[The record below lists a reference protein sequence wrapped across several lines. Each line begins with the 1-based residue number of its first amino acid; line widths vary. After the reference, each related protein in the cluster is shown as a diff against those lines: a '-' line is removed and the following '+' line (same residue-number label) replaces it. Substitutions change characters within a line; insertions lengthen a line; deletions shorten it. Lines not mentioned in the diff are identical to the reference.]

1 MREKII
7 KNICIGHKKLD
18 FQLNFEYLHLSPN
31 LIGVD
36 NEILISDKRFGSEI
50 DGQSLSEYSQ
60 LIGLAEMIKY
70 GDINLDYLY
79 LFQYRKFI
87 SPING
92 GLDSI
97 ASWIKILTPDMV
109 KLFFP
114 SQEILEKQREKLITG
129 AIFDFG
135 ESNVSMYSKT
145 HVLED
150 FIMFVAC
157 CKENGF
163 DNDYLRFFTMMTGII
178 PSPTLTFIS
187 AELFIKHIE
196 ILKQVGMSYLMNFHV
211 KRTGYQSRSIGY
223 LLERLHS
230 KIIYDELCGGNIS
243 NIPVWNRYVV
253 NKDL

>member
-31 LIGVD
+31 SIGVD

-60 LIGLAEMIKY
+60 LMGLAEMIKS

-114 SQEILEKQREKLITG
+114 SQEILEKQREKLITVLQLC
-129 AIFDFG
+129 
-135 ESNVSMYSKT
+135 VSS
-145 HVLED
+145 
-150 FIMFVAC
+150 
-157 CKENGF
+157 
-163 DNDYLRFFTMMTGII
+163 
-178 PSPTLTFIS
+178 
-187 AELFIKHIE
+187 
-196 ILKQVGMSYLMNFHV
+196 
-211 KRTGYQSRSIGY
+211 
-223 LLERLHS
+223 
-230 KIIYDELCGGNIS
+230 
-243 NIPVWNRYVV
+243 
-253 NKDL
+253 